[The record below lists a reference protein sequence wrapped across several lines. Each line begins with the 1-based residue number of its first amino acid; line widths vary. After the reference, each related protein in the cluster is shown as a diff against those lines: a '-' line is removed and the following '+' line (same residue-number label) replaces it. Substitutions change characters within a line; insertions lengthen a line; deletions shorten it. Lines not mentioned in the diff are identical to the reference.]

1 RSKEVKIMPAKNPRI
16 NIVVERPLYTAIHDM
31 AEDSGISMAMVV
43 RDLIKEALEL
53 KEDAALA
60 AFADERMK
68 SFNRKKALSHDEVWG

>member
-1 RSKEVKIMPAKNPRI
+1 MPAKNPRI

-53 KEDAALA
+53 KEDATLA

-68 SFNRKKALSHDEVWG
+68 SFNRKKALSHDEAWG

>member
-1 RSKEVKIMPAKNPRI
+1 MPAKNPRI
-16 NIVVERPLYTAIHDM
+16 NIVVERPLYTTIHDM

>member
-1 RSKEVKIMPAKNPRI
+1 MPAKNPRI

-53 KEDAALA
+53 KEDAALS
-60 AFADERMK
+60 AFADERME
-68 SFNRKKALSHDEVWG
+68 SFNRKKALSHDEVWS